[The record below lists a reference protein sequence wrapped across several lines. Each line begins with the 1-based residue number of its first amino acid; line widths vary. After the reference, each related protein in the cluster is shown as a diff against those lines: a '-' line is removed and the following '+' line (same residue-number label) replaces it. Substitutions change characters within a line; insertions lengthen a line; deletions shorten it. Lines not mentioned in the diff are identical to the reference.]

1 MESMRYQDEDSIAKI
16 LWMNHILEWSE
27 VGGYLLPS
35 KAGLIWMDA
44 GKPWA
49 VWEVEDVVYNADVAA
64 YIHARGK

>member
-1 MESMRYQDEDSIAKI
+1 
-16 LWMNHILEWSE
+16 MNHILEWSE